1 MTQPAAPTD
10 AVAEGTAAGTASEG
24 TAGERTAS
32 EGTAGTARAAAGGTA
47 VDPQA
52 GSGRVAVVT
61 GAARGIGAAVAGQLA
76 AQGWRVVAVDVCADL
91 PGVAYPLGT
100 PEELRAL
107 ARRWP
112 GRVRDV
118 VADVR
123 EAQALAEA
131 VELAEREFG
140 GVHAAV
146 MAGGRPLWE
155 TTDAE
160 WDVLF
165 EVGVRGVLNLARAA
179 VPALLRA
186 APPRSG
192 RFVALASAAAHRGLW
207 HLAAYNAAKH
217 AVVGLVRGL
226 ATDLRGTGVTA
237 TAVSPGST
245 RTAMLDATAALYDLP
260 DVDGFAGY
268 QLLDRLLRPEEVA
281 ATVCWLC
288 GEGSSAITGTVVH
301 ADGGFTA

>member
-1 MTQPAAPTD
+1 M
-10 AVAEGTAAGTASEG
+10 
-24 TAGERTAS
+24 
-32 EGTAGTARAAAGGTA
+32 
-47 VDPQA
+47 DPQA